1 MTKITLLRAARLQ
14 ASIHETLKTIPV
26 TPKAELSIYAN
37 LADGIAAEQAKL
49 KDSRARRERLI
60 TALFDIRRK
69 TAVANAEAGLS
80 DVLADQAEND
90 MRIELLTNLATA
102 KPFEG
107 MDVTAR
113 RADRMTTREEPA
125 SPYRIGS
132 GTKETMEVGLLT
144 AEEIEEHRVALLALK
159 KKRADLKDRLA
170 ELNAGN
176 SIKLSDETAE
186 TLKAEHLL

>member
-1 MTKITLLRAARLQ
+1 M
-14 ASIHETLKTIPV
+14 
-26 TPKAELSIYAN
+26 AELAMPAVRQLKDVPALRQILMLAGIAAAVAVGFMTFNWSQKPEFTPIYAN
-37 LADGIAAEQAKL
+37 LADGIAADQAKL

-144 AEEIEEHRVALLALK
+144 AEEIGEGMKVSLGK
-159 KKRADLKDRLA
+159 KKHRMLRIV
-170 ELNAGN
+170 G
-176 SIKLSDETAE
+176 
-186 TLKAEHLL
+186 